1 MFVSTAFAQTA
12 GGSAGGMDIMG
23 MLPLVLLFVLLY
35 FLMIRPQ
42 AKKQKEHKAMLGALA
57 KGDEVVAG
65 GGVLG
70 KVTHVGE
77 QFVTLEITSGTE
89 IVIQKPAVQTVLP
102 KGTLKSAAN

>member
-1 MFVSTAFAQTA
+1 MFVSAAFAQTA
-12 GGSAGGMDIMG
+12 GGASGGMDIMG

-42 AKKQKEHKAMLGALA
+42 AKKQKEHKTMLGALQ

-70 KVTHVGE
+70 KVIHVGD
-77 QFVTLEITSGTE
+77 QFVTIEISSGTE
-89 IVIQKPAVQTVLP
+89 VLVQKPAVQTVLP
-102 KGTLKSAAN
+102 KGTLKSAST

>member
-12 GGSAGGMDIMG
+12 DGSAGGMDIMG

-42 AKKQKEHKAMLGALA
+42 AKKQKEYKATLDALQ

-70 KVTHVGE
+70 KITHVGD
-77 QFVTLEITSGTE
+77 QFVTIEIASGTE
-89 IVIQKPAVQTVLP
+89 IVVQKLSVQTVLP
-102 KGTLKSAAN
+102 KGTLKSATN

>member
-1 MFVSTAFAQTA
+1 MFISTAFAQTA
-12 GGSAGGMDIMG
+12 AGASGGMDIMG

-42 AKKQKEHKAMLGALA
+42 AKKQKEHKTMVEALQ
-57 KGDEVVAG
+57 KGDEVVAV

-70 KVTHVGE
+70 KVIHVGE
-77 QFVTLEITSGTE
+77 QFVTLEISSGTE

-102 KGTLKSAAN
+102 KCSLKSAAV

>member
-1 MFVSTAFAQTA
+1 MFVSTAFAQTS
-12 GGSAGGMDIMG
+12 GGASGGMDIMG

-42 AKKQKEHKAMLGALA
+42 AKKQKEHKTMLEALQ

-70 KVTHVGE
+70 KVSPTFGPILGPYVGPRWA
-77 QFVTLEITSGTE
+77 QI
-89 IVIQKPAVQTVLP
+89 
-102 KGTLKSAAN
+102 

>member
-1 MFVSTAFAQTA
+1 MFVSKAFAQTA
-12 GGSAGGMDIMG
+12 DGSAGGMDIMG

-42 AKKQKEHKAMLGALA
+42 AKKQKEHKATLDALQ

-70 KVTHVGE
+70 KITHVGD
-77 QFVTLEITSGTE
+77 QFVTIEIASGTE
-89 IVIQKPAVQTVLP
+89 IVVQKPSVQTVLP
-102 KGTLKSAAN
+102 KGTLKSATN